1 MPTGQRLP
9 ALIGTPSV
17 DGPTTTPE
25 RAAIDEAL
33 RVGALS
39 VVGRIV
45 EASNVALLVDVIAP
59 PKDGDAHGSGPALS
73 AIYKPIRGER
83 PLWDFPEG
91 TLAGREVA
99 SALVAEATGYAVVPP
114 SVLRDGPLGPG
125 SVQLWIGDP
134 FGTEVVDGP
143 VRIVPVGQV
152 PDGWLPVVD
161 GELPDGTAVTVIHE
175 DSPDLRD
182 AAVLDAILNNSDR
195 KGSHLVRDTQ
205 GTLWGFDHGL
215 TFHAEPKLRTVL
227 WGWAGEP
234 LRGSDIERLA
244 ALAERL
250 ADTEDA
256 LTQALTVLLPSG
268 DLAALGVRV
277 RALAVGGIHPRPGGR
292 WPSIPWPAL

>member
-1 MPTGQRLP
+1 MSPCWSTRHC
-9 ALIGTPSV
+9 
-17 DGPTTTPE
+17 
-25 RAAIDEAL
+25 AAE
-33 RVGALS
+33 
-39 VVGRIV
+39 GR
-45 EASNVALLVDVIAP
+45 
-59 PKDGDAHGSGPALS
+59 DAHGSGPALAVATMPADPGRATAGWTS
-73 AIYKPIRGER
+73 RRER
-83 PLWDFPEG
+83 SP
-91 TLAGREVA
+91 AGR
-99 SALVAEATGYAVVPP
+99 SPPHLSPTTGYAVVPP

-134 FGTEVVDGP
+134 FGTEAVDGRCGSCP
-143 VRIVPVGQV
+143 WVRCPT
-152 PDGWLPVVD
+152 DGWRLVD

-215 TFHAEPKLRTVL
+215 TFHAEPKARTVL

-268 DLAALGVRV
+268 DLAALGRPGARVGGGRHTPSPRWPVAIDPVAGALRHCRV
-277 RALAVGGIHPRPGGR
+277 RPHAAEGARR
-292 WPSIPWPAL
+292 RSS

>member
-1 MPTGQRLP
+1 
-9 ALIGTPSV
+9 V
-17 DGPTTTPE
+17 HGPTTAAE
-25 RAAIDEAL
+25 REAVDEAL
-33 RVGALS
+33 RVGTLN

-45 EASNVALLVDVIAP
+45 EASNVALLVEVMP
-59 PKDGDAHGSGPALS
+59 PEESGPVLQ

-114 SVLRDGPLGPG
+114 TVLRDGPLGAG

-134 FGTEVVDGP
+134 FATETDEGP

-152 PDGWLPVVD
+152 PDGWLGVVD
-161 GELPDGTAVTVIHE
+161 GELPDGTAVTVVHE
-175 DSPDLRD
+175 ATADLRD

-195 KGSHLVRDTQ
+195 KGSHLVRDAHA
-205 GTLWGFDHGL
+205 TLWGFDHGL

-244 ALAERL
+244 AFAERL
-250 ADTEDA
+250 SDDEDA
-256 LTQALTVLLPSG
+256 LTQTLTVLLPPE